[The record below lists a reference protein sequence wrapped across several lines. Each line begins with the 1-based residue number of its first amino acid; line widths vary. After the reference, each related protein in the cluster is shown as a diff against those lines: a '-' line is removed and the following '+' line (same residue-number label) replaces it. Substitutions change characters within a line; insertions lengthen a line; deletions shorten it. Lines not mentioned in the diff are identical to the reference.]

1 MEGQFENR
9 NLKLENCDIPPPKN
23 HFFRKPNLPPQL
35 PQCQPLVSN
44 RSSIGPSARGPST
57 EGVLR
62 HGGVPRQSSIGTL
75 ARGPRLQ
82 GVQCHPR
89 VPKHHPTDL
98 KPVSPQY
105 SSRSSARGPCLQC
118 PQCHPRVSKHLPTDL
133 KPLSP
138 QYSSR
143 SSPRRPCLQCPQCH
157 PRVPNRSS
165 IDPSAREPCL
175 QASHR
180 QIALRGEANL
190 TSPSKRICPKP
201 IWNGVRLARCYARGP
216 ARQPTPASVTYNRP
230 TTGLQP
236 ASD

>member
-1 MEGQFENR
+1 MERQFENR
-9 NLKLENCDIPPPKN
+9 NLKLENCDISPPKTIFSGN
-23 HFFRKPNLPPQL
+23 RIFLPQCL
-35 PQCQPLVSN
+35 QCQPLVSN

-105 SSRSSARGPCLQC
+105 SSRSSPQRPYPQGV
-118 PQCHPRVSKHLPTDL
+118 QCHPRVPKHLPTDL
-133 KPLSP
+133 KPVSP

-143 SSPRRPCLQCPQCH
+143 SS
-157 PRVPNRSS
+157 
-165 IDPSAREPCL
+165 
-175 QASHR
+175 
-180 QIALRGEANL
+180 
-190 TSPSKRICPKP
+190 
-201 IWNGVRLARCYARGP
+201 ARGP
-216 ARQPTPASVTYNRP
+216 HPQ
-230 TTGLQP
+230 
-236 ASD
+236 

>member
-9 NLKLENCDIPPPKN
+9 NLKLENCDIPPKKSLFPEN
-23 HFFRKPNLPPQL
+23 RISL
-35 PQCQPLVSN
+35 PQCPQCHPRVSN

-105 SSRSSARGPCLQC
+105 SSRSSPRGPCLQC
-118 PQCHPRVSKHLPTDL
+118 PQCHPHVPNRSSIGPSARGPCLQGVQCHPSVPKHLPTDL

-138 QYSSR
+138 QRSSR
-143 SSPRRPCLQCPQCH
+143 PSPRRP
-157 PRVPNRSS
+157 
-165 IDPSAREPCL
+165 
-175 QASHR
+175 
-180 QIALRGEANL
+180 
-190 TSPSKRICPKP
+190 
-201 IWNGVRLARCYARGP
+201 
-216 ARQPTPASVTYNRP
+216 
-230 TTGLQP
+230 
-236 ASD
+236 